1 MANPTPT
8 SPNAPDEDSHANMG
22 RRSFLIGAVAGGTL
36 VATHALITAEPA
48 EAAKGTKL
56 PKLRKN
62 KDHVPFDIVPE
73 VGESVAGGLDLT
85 TVAISVDGS
94 GVQHASFELFFDR
107 YEEGKSVREITD
119 KIEKLALV
127 DANLHRPPVCLLT
140 WGTGLSFKCILESFS
155 LRITAFRAEPDGQ
168 PQAVLPL
175 GAVMRTTFQVVPG

>member
-8 SPNAPDEDSHANMG
+8 SQDAIDKDTQASMD

-56 PKLRKN
+56 PKRRKN

-73 VGESVAGGLDLT
+73 VGDSVAGVLDLT
-85 TVAISVDGS
+85 TVAVSDDGM
-94 GVQHASFELFFDR
+94 GVQHISFELFFDR
-107 YEEGKSVREITD
+107 YEEGKSVREHTD

-127 DANLHRPPVCLLT
+127 DADIHRPPTCLLT

-155 LRITAFRAEPDGQ
+155 LRITAFRAEPDGT

-175 GAVMRTTFQVVPG
+175 GAVMRTTFQVVPS